1 MWKPWSSPPSGRGG
15 TIDVMLMAV
24 KFERTA
30 HWRCRVRSLRA
41 RQAHLLTKE
50 EKAVGAV
57 LDDLKHSHPRGAAS
71 GLGVDVADASMSEA
85 LDHSNVGSRPMLS
98 PSTSQSETA
107 ERLVAMKLFKSALR
121 RRALACGMQ
130 SSRRVRGIPPLSCEW
145 RRLGVSL
152 LTPHQR
158 STHRRLPIDA

>member
-1 MWKPWSSPPSGRGG
+1 
-15 TIDVMLMAV
+15 MLMAV

-71 GLGVDVADASMSEA
+71 GLGVDVADASVSEA
-85 LDHSNVGSRPMLS
+85 LDHSNVGVHGK
-98 PSTSQSETA
+98 QA
-107 ERLVAMKLFKSALR
+107 DVVAINIPVGD
-121 RRALACGMQ
+121 RRAVGGNEA
-130 SSRRVRGIPPLSCEW
+130 V
-145 RRLGVSL
+145 
-152 LTPHQR
+152 
-158 STHRRLPIDA
+158 